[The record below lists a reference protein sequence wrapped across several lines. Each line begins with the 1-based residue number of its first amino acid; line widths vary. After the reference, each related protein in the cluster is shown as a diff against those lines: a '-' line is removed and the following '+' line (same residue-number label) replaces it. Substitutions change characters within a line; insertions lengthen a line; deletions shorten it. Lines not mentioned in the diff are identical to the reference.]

1 MKQKLQYFMFNKALD
16 FKRCCL
22 QNMSYKE
29 GKLIAGTEQTGQKS
43 IMISRVLDSQETD
56 MEWHR
61 MMFQLCQ
68 QGGASYEIMIYAS
81 NSLERKIEGKK
92 ENLEMILLD
101 RDIDISEK
109 KKMLHPYL
117 QKTVQ
122 STEDILLHDIKGR
135 YLWFIVETD
144 LQMNQEMEI
153 QKIQIYFPRQ
163 SWISYLPEV
172 YRSEDK
178 NMFMERFLAIY
189 QTMYEELNRKIKEVP
204 YLLDIDDTD
213 KEFLVW
219 LAKWLDIAESYV
231 WSQEQLRALLKN
243 AIRLYK
249 IRGTRQAV
257 IEFVKLYTNG
267 AEPYIVENFQV
278 KQYENQGNQALL
290 DRLYGDNPYQFQV
303 IVKEEHV
310 PTVREYQTLVK
321 IIEEVKPAYMEL
333 ELVVLKPYIF
343 LNQHTYMGMNS
354 VLGEYRDLSLDGAA
368 MLSFAVLGKTDAV
381 LK

>member
-1 MKQKLQYFMFNKALD
+1 MQYFMFNKALD
-16 FKRCCL
+16 FERCCL
-22 QNMSYKE
+22 QNMCYNE
-29 GKLIAGTEQTGQKS
+29 GKLIAKTEQAGQKS

-61 MMFQLCQ
+61 MMFGLCQ
-68 QGGASYEIMIYAS
+68 QGGTSYEIMIYAS
-81 NSLERKIEGKK
+81 NSLERKIEGKE
-92 ENLEMILLD
+92 ENLEMVLLD
-101 RDIDISEK
+101 GNTDISEK

-122 STEDILLHDIKGR
+122 SAEDILLHDIKGR
-135 YLWFIVETD
+135 YLWFILETE
-144 LQMNQEMEI
+144 LQMNQKMEI

-213 KEFLVW
+213 REFLVW

-231 WSQEQLRALLKN
+231 WSKEQLRALLKN
-243 AIRLYK
+243 AVRLYK

-278 KQYENQGNQALL
+278 KQYENQKNQVLL

-343 LNQHTYMGMNS
+343 LDQHTYMGMNS

-368 MLSFAVLGKTDAV
+368 MLSFSVLGKTDAV
-381 LK
+381 MK